1 MKYVYIGRF
10 QPFHKGHKAIVDLTV
25 KMMKPGDTFTIIIG
39 SADQQETER
48 NPLSASQRKEML
60 STELEGY
67 PVTIL
72 TINDSPYNYDLWI
85 ERLCAKM
92 LGFKSATHDDFL
104 EKQEDFIKG
113 FSNICIV
120 GMENV
125 EEYIDRIT
133 KYYTYA
139 PTEHFNLGINSHI
152 FSELDTQTSVHGSSI
167 RAFIRANDGRCP
179 RRFYSDI
186 KDFVSEKVLAY
197 LKTVNFP
204 LIVYNAY
211 TKGINYAES
220 TGCKYNYCF
229 MTVDNIVFD
238 KFLDQVLLIKR
249 KDNGK
254 LAIPGGFAEPYMNM
268 KDNALRELE
277 EETSITAKMLKDA
290 FVKIDE
296 LEPTLIDAPYRD
308 PRSSHK
314 CNFVSAVYVWQSKVD
329 ALKNFIPY
337 IKAGDDAVDTVWLS
351 KEECEDL
358 PAWRFHADHK
368 KIICKLLGWDYF
380 KV

>member
-85 ERLCAKM
+85 ECLCAKM

-152 FSELDTQTSVHGSSI
+152 FSELDTQASVHGSSI
-167 RAFIRANDGRCP
+167 RTLACLEDRDHLEN
-179 RRFYSDI
+179 FYSVI
-186 KDFVSEKVLAY
+186 KDLVDEKVLAY

-211 TKGINYAES
+211 IKGINYAAS
-220 TGCKYNYCF
+220 TGCKYNSCF

-314 CNFVSAVYVWQSKVD
+314 CNFVSAVYVWQSRVD

-380 KV
+380 KA

>member
-60 STELEGY
+60 LIELEGY
-67 PVTIL
+67 PVTIS

-85 ERLCAKM
+85 EHLCAKM

-125 EEYIDRIT
+125 EEYINRIT

-167 RAFIRANDGRCP
+167 RAFACSKDRDHLKN
-179 RRFYSDI
+179 FYSVI
-186 KDFVSEKVLAY
+186 KDLVDEKVLAY

-220 TGCKYNYCF
+220 TGCKYNSCF

-238 KFLDQVLLIKR
+238 KFLDQALLIKR

-296 LEPTLIDAPYRD
+296 SEPALIDAPYRD

-337 IKAGDDAVDTVWLS
+337 VKAGDDAIDTVWLS

>member
-60 STELEGY
+60 SIELKGY
-67 PVTIL
+67 PVTIS

-85 ERLCAKM
+85 EHLCAKM
-92 LGFKSATHDDFL
+92 LCFKSATYDDFL

-125 EEYIDRIT
+125 EEYIDRII
-133 KYYTYA
+133 KYYAYA

-167 RAFIRANDGRCP
+167 RTLACSEDKGHLEN
-179 RRFYSDI
+179 FYSAI
-186 KDFVSEKVLAY
+186 KNLVDEKVLAY

-211 TKGINYAES
+211 IKGINYAAS
-220 TGCKYNYCF
+220 TGCKYNSCF

-337 IKAGDDAVDTVWLS
+337 VKAGDDAIDTVWLS

-358 PAWRFHADHK
+358 PAWCFHADHK
-368 KIICKLLGWDYF
+368 KVICKLLSWNYF
-380 KV
+380 KA

>member
-60 STELEGY
+60 LIELEGY
-67 PVTIL
+67 PVTIS

-85 ERLCAKM
+85 EHLCAKM

-139 PTEHFNLGINSHI
+139 PTGHFNLGINSHI

-167 RAFIRANDGRCP
+167 RALACSEDRGHLEN
-179 RRFYSDI
+179 FYSAI
-186 KDFVSEKVLAY
+186 KDLVDEKVLAY

-211 TKGINYAES
+211 IKGINYAAS
-220 TGCKYNYCF
+220 TGCKYNSCF

>member
-25 KMMKPGDTFTIIIG
+25 KMMKPEDTFMIIIG

-48 NPLSASQRKEML
+48 NPLSVSQRKEML
-60 STELEGY
+60 SIELEGY
-67 PVTIL
+67 PVTIS
-72 TINDSPYNYDLWI
+72 TINDSPYNYDLWV
-85 ERLCAKM
+85 EHLCTQ
-92 LGFKSATHDDFL
+92 LLEVRSAEYKNFL
-104 EKQEDFIKG
+104 ADQENFLQK

-125 EEYIDRIT
+125 EEYVERIT
-133 KYYTYA
+133 KYYNY
-139 PTEHFNLGINSHI
+139 HLGINSHV

-167 RAFIRANDGRCP
+167 RAFIRADDGRCSK
-179 RRFYSDI
+179 RFYSDI

-197 LKTVNFP
+197 LKTVDFP
-204 LIVYNAY
+204 LIAYNAY
-211 TKGINYAES
+211 VNGINYAAS
-220 TGCKYNYCF
+220 TGCKYNSCF

-238 KFLDQVLLIKR
+238 KFANKVLLIRR
-249 KDNGK
+249 KDNDK

-277 EETSITAKMLKDA
+277 EETSITSKMLKDA

-296 LEPTLIDAPYRD
+296 SEPALIDAPYRD

-314 CNFVSAVYVWQSKVD
+314 CNFVSAVYVWQSKVN
-329 ALKNFIPY
+329 AFKNFLPY
-337 IKAGDDAVDTVWLS
+337 VKAGDDAANAVWLS
-351 KEECEDL
+351 KEECENL
-358 PAWRFHADHK
+358 PAWCFHADHK
-368 KIICKLLGWDYF
+368 KILCKLLGWDYF
-380 KV
+380 KA

>member
-60 STELEGY
+60 SIELEGY

-85 ERLCAKM
+85 ECLCAKM
-92 LGFKSATHDDFL
+92 LGFKSATHEDFL

-139 PTEHFNLGINSHI
+139 PAEHFDLGISSHI

-167 RAFIRANDGRCP
+167 RTLACSEDRDHLEN
-179 RRFYSDI
+179 FYSVI
-186 KDFVSEKVLAY
+186 KDLVDEKVLAY

-211 TKGINYAES
+211 IKGINYAES
-220 TGCKYNYCF
+220 TGCKYNSCF

-296 LEPTLIDAPYRD
+296 SEPTLIDAPYRD

-337 IKAGDDAVDTVWLS
+337 VKAGDDAVDAVWLS
-351 KEECEDL
+351 KEECENL
-358 PAWRFHADHK
+358 PAGCFHADHK
-368 KIICKLLGWDYF
+368 KILCKLLGWDYF
-380 KV
+380 KA

>member
-60 STELEGY
+60 SIELEGY
-67 PVTIL
+67 PVTIS

-139 PTEHFNLGINSHI
+139 PIEHFDFGIRSHI
-152 FSELDTQTSVHGSSI
+152 FSELDTQVSVHGSSI
-167 RAFIRANDGRCP
+167 RTLACSEDRGHLEN
-179 RRFYSDI
+179 FYSDI

-211 TKGINYAES
+211 IKGINYAES
-220 TGCKYNYCF
+220 TGCKYNSCF
-229 MTVDNIVFD
+229 MTVDNVVFD
-238 KFLDQVLLIKR
+238 KFANKVLLIRR

-296 LEPTLIDAPYRD
+296 LEPTLIDTPYRD

-314 CNFVSAVYVWQSKVD
+314 CNFISAVYVWQSKVD

-337 IKAGDDAVDTVWLS
+337 IKADDDAVDTVWLS

-368 KIICKLLGWDYF
+368 KIICKLLSWDYF
-380 KV
+380 KA

>member
-220 TGCKYNYCF
+220 TGCKYNSCF

>member
-25 KMMKPGDTFTIIIG
+25 KMMKPEDTFTIIIG

-60 STELEGY
+60 SIELKGY
-67 PVTIL
+67 PITIL

-85 ERLCAKM
+85 EHLCAKM

-125 EEYIDRIT
+125 EEYIDRII

-139 PTEHFNLGINSHI
+139 PAEYFDLGISSHV

-167 RAFIRANDGRCP
+167 RAFIRAEDGRCSKK
-179 RRFYSDI
+179 FYSDI

-197 LKTVNFP
+197 LKTVDFS
-204 LIVYNAY
+204 LIAYNAY
-211 TKGINYAES
+211 VNGINYAAS
-220 TGCKYNYCF
+220 TGCKYNSCF

-238 KFLDQVLLIKR
+238 KFANKILLIKR

-296 LEPTLIDAPYRD
+296 IQPALIDAPYRD

-337 IKAGDDAVDTVWLS
+337 VKAGDDAIDTVWLS

-358 PAWRFHADHK
+358 PAWHFHADHK
-368 KIICKLLGWDYF
+368 KIICKLLNWDYF
-380 KV
+380 KA

>member
-39 SADQQETER
+39 STDQQETER

-60 STELEGY
+60 SIELEGY
-67 PVTIL
+67 PVTIS

-85 ERLCAKM
+85 ECLCAKM
-92 LGFKSATHDDFL
+92 LGFKSATHEDFL

-139 PTEHFNLGINSHI
+139 PTEHFDLGISSHV

-167 RAFIRANDGRCP
+167 RTLACSEDRGHLEN
-179 RRFYSDI
+179 FYSDI

-211 TKGINYAES
+211 IKGINYAES
-220 TGCKYNYCF
+220 TGCKYNSCF

-238 KFLDQVLLIKR
+238 KFLGQVLLIKR

-296 LEPTLIDAPYRD
+296 IQPALIDAPYRD

-337 IKAGDDAVDTVWLS
+337 VKAGDDAVDAVWLS

-368 KIICKLLGWDYF
+368 KVICKLLGWDYF
-380 KV
+380 KA

>member
-60 STELEGY
+60 SIELEGY
-67 PVTIL
+67 PVTIS

-85 ERLCAKM
+85 EHLCAKM

-139 PTEHFNLGINSHI
+139 PTEHFDLGISSHI
-152 FSELDTQTSVHGSSI
+152 FSELETQTSVHGSSI
-167 RAFIRANDGRCP
+167 RTLVCSEDRGHLEN
-179 RRFYSDI
+179 FYSDI
-186 KDFVSEKVLAY
+186 KGFVSEKVLAY

-211 TKGINYAES
+211 VNGINYAAS
-220 TGCKYNYCF
+220 TGCKYNSCF

-308 PRSSHK
+308 PRSGHK

-337 IKAGDDAVDTVWLS
+337 VKAGDDAIDTVWLS

-368 KIICKLLGWDYF
+368 KIICKLLNWDYF
-380 KV
+380 KA

>member
-60 STELEGY
+60 SIELEGY
-67 PVTIL
+67 PVTIS

-85 ERLCAKM
+85 EHLCAKM

-125 EEYIDRIT
+125 EEYIDRII

-139 PTEHFNLGINSHI
+139 PAEHFDLGISSHI
-152 FSELDTQTSVHGSSI
+152 FSELETQTSVHGSSI
-167 RAFIRANDGRCP
+167 RTLVCSEDRGHLEN
-179 RRFYSDI
+179 FYSDI
-186 KDFVSEKVLAY
+186 KGFVSEKVLAY

-211 TKGINYAES
+211 VNGINYAAS
-220 TGCKYNYCF
+220 TGCKYNSCF

-337 IKAGDDAVDTVWLS
+337 VKAGDDAVDTVWLS

-368 KIICKLLGWDYF
+368 KIICKLLNWDYF
-380 KV
+380 KA

>member
-85 ERLCAKM
+85 ECLCAKM

-152 FSELDTQTSVHGSSI
+152 FSELDTQASVHGSSI
-167 RAFIRANDGRCP
+167 RTLACSEDKGHLEN
-179 RRFYSDI
+179 FYSVI
-186 KDFVSEKVLAY
+186 KDLVDEKVLAY

-211 TKGINYAES
+211 IKGINYAAS
-220 TGCKYNYCF
+220 TGCKYNSCF

-314 CNFVSAVYVWQSKVD
+314 CNFVSAVYVWQSRVD

-380 KV
+380 KA

>member
-92 LGFKSATHDDFL
+92 LGFKSATHEDFL

-139 PTEHFNLGINSHI
+139 PTEHFNLGINSHV
-152 FSELDTQTSVHGSSI
+152 FSELDTQASVHGSSI
-167 RAFIRANDGRCP
+167 RTLACSEDRDHLEN
-179 RRFYSDI
+179 FYSVI
-186 KDFVSEKVLAY
+186 KDLVDEKVLAY

-211 TKGINYAES
+211 IKGMDYAKL
-220 TGCKYNYCF
+220 TGCKYNSCF

-337 IKAGDDAVDTVWLS
+337 VKAGDDAVDTVWLS

>member
-60 STELEGY
+60 SIELEGY
-67 PVTIL
+67 PVTIS

-85 ERLCAKM
+85 ECLCAKM

-167 RAFIRANDGRCP
+167 RALACSEDRGHLEN
-179 RRFYSDI
+179 FYSAI
-186 KDFVSEKVLAY
+186 KDLVDEKVLAY

-211 TKGINYAES
+211 TKGINYAEL
-220 TGCKYNYCF
+220 TGCKYNSCF

-337 IKAGDDAVDTVWLS
+337 IKAGDDAVDTVWLN

-358 PAWRFHADHK
+358 PACHFHADHK

-380 KV
+380 KA

>member
-25 KMMKPGDTFTIIIG
+25 KMMKPGDTFTVIIG

-60 STELEGY
+60 SIELEGY
-67 PVTIL
+67 PVTIS

-85 ERLCAKM
+85 ECLCAKM

-125 EEYIDRIT
+125 EEYMDRII

-139 PTEHFNLGINSHI
+139 PTEHFDLGISSHV

-167 RAFIRANDGRCP
+167 RTLVCSEDEGHLEN
-179 RRFYSDI
+179 FYSVI
-186 KDFVSEKVLAY
+186 KGLVDEKVLAY

-211 TKGINYAES
+211 IKGINYAAS
-220 TGCKYNYCF
+220 TGCKYNSCF

-254 LAIPGGFAEPYMNM
+254 FAIPGGFAEPYMNM

-277 EETSITAKMLKDA
+277 EETDITAKMLKDA

>member
-60 STELEGY
+60 SIELEGY

-92 LGFKSATHDDFL
+92 LDFKSATHDDFL

-139 PTEHFNLGINSHI
+139 PAEHFDLGINSHI

-167 RAFIRANDGRCP
+167 RTLACSEDRGHLEN
-179 RRFYSDI
+179 FYSDI
-186 KDFVSEKVLAY
+186 KNLVDEKVFAY

-211 TKGINYAES
+211 IKGINYAES
-220 TGCKYNYCF
+220 TGCKYNSCF

-238 KFLDQVLLIKR
+238 KFLGQVLLIKR

-290 FVKIDE
+290 FIKIDE